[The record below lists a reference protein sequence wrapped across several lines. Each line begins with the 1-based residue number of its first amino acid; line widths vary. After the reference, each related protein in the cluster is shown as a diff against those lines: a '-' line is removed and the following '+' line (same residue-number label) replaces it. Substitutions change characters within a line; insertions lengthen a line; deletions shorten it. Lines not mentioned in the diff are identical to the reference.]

1 MCYGPNLQAT
11 TSKGYEDEVGF
22 GLYDAETS

>member
-11 TSKGYEDEVGF
+11 TSEGCEDKVGF
-22 GLYDAETS
+22 GLYDAEMS